1 MFFKGNIWRKASQ
14 KIIKHLNTLPDIEK
28 GGIVVAISGGI
39 DSVFLLTAL
48 TQLQRKY
55 KYTLYPVYIQHNL
68 IPENDLYSKIAVLCA
83 KKLGWDCAMFS
94 IEPKPRK
101 FNLEDWMRNER
112 YRLLEEYRK
121 KVKAD
126 YLAVAHHEEDQAETV
141 LAHIIRGCG
150 LKGLSAMPF
159 QRDPEPDGTGR
170 DKIIRPIIN
179 VPKKDIYNLL
189 RGTSLPYYE
198 DKLNYSLDYQRN
210 KIRHELLPYLREN
223 FNPQISTCLVKLADA
238 ARGELDNFKF

>member
-28 GGIVVAISGGI
+28 SGIVVALSGGI

-55 KYTLYPVYIQHNL
+55 KYTLYPLYIQHHL

-83 KKLGWDCAMFS
+83 KKLGWNCVMFS
-94 IEPKPRK
+94 IKPKPRK

-121 KVKAD
+121 KVKAA
-126 YLAVAHHEEDQAETV
+126 YVAVAHHEEDQAETV

-159 QRDPEPDGTGR
+159 RR
-170 DKIIRPIIN
+170 NKIIRPIIN
-179 VPKKDIYNLL
+179 VSKTDIYNLL
-189 RGTSLPYYE
+189 NSTSLPYYN
-198 DKLNYSLDYQRN
+198 DKLNYSSDYQRN

-223 FNPQISTCLVKLADA
+223 FNPQISTCLAKLADA
-238 ARGELDNFKF
+238 AREELDNFKF